1 MKAGRRTDPEKT
13 VIFMNDLLKTYNL
26 TVPEIA
32 DWLGISANQVY
43 GWRGGKIGFK
53 KMHLIAMLACIEV
66 KKHDSLNVIADP
78 YGWLDHIDKL
88 FEKLLPDEEAKEV
101 A

>member
-13 VIFMNDLLKTYNL
+13 VIFMNDLLKTYNI

-32 DWLGISANQVY
+32 EWLGISTNQVY

-53 KMHLIAMLACIEV
+53 KMHLLAMMACLEV
-66 KKHDSLNVIADP
+66 KKNESLNVIADP
-78 YGWLDHIDKL
+78 FGWVDSIDEMFK
-88 FEKLLPDEEAKEV
+88 KLLPDEEAKEV

>member
-13 VIFMNDLLKTYNL
+13 VIFMNDLLKTYSL

-53 KMHLIAMLACIEV
+53 KMHLIAMAACIEV

-78 YGWLDHIDKL
+78 YGWLDHIDEL
-88 FEKLLPDEEAKEV
+88 FESLLPDEEAKEV

>member
-13 VIFMNDLLKTYNL
+13 VIFMNDLLKKYNL

-32 DWLGISANQVY
+32 GWLGISENQVY
-43 GWRGGKIGFK
+43 GWRGGRIGFK
-53 KMHLIAMLACIEV
+53 KMHLLAMTACIEV
-66 KKHDSLNVIADP
+66 KIHDSLNVIEDP
-78 YGWLDHIDKL
+78 YGWLDKVDEV
-88 FEKLLPDEEAKEV
+88 FESLMPDEEKQEV